1 MKLVVFTDLDA
12 TLLDPDT
19 YSWAAA
25 EDALGALKKRH
36 AAMIPVSS
44 KTFTEME
51 SLHRELELDDPFIV
65 ENGGGIAFGRE
76 MSTATQLAALRHDGP
91 PVPRGKLMVL
101 PLGTGYEKL
110 VSALAEMGLEVG
122 FPLKGFA
129 SMSDEDVASL
139 TGLSLVE
146 AAKARSREFDEP
158 FVVPESAW
166 IQADS
171 IRQAASRRGLTV
183 VEGGR
188 FWHLIGH
195 EGKGRAVSLLMG
207 IYRGL
212 YEETVTVGLGDSPND
227 YPFLELVDV
236 PVVIGGG
243 AWETDRPHWA
253 SRARHTAQPG
263 PKGWNIAILTL
274 LAELDAQLLS
284 VKDSGR

>member
-25 EDALGALKKRH
+25 KEALGALKERR
-36 AAMIPVSS
+36 AAIVLVSS

-65 ENGGGIAFGRE
+65 ENGGGMAFGRQ
-76 MSTATQLAALRHDGP
+76 MSTATQIAGLRHDGP
-91 PVPRGKLMVL
+91 PAPRGKLMVL
-101 PLGTGYEKL
+101 PLGTGYAKL
-110 VSALAEMGLEVG
+110 VSALAEIAREAG
-122 FPLKGFA
+122 FPLRGFA
-129 SMSDEDVASL
+129 SMSDEEVASL
-139 TGLSLVE
+139 TGLSLLD
-146 AAKARSREFDEP
+146 AAKARDREFDEP
-158 FVVPESAW
+158 FVAPESAR

-171 IRQAASRRGLTV
+171 IRQAATRRGLTV
-183 VEGGR
+183 VQGGR

-195 EGKGRAVSLLMG
+195 GGKGRAVSLLIG

-212 YEETVTVGLGDSPND
+212 YSETVTVGLGDSPND

-236 PVVIGGG
+236 PVLVGGSASG
-243 AWETDRPHWA
+243 TGRLHWA

-274 LAELDAQLLS
+274 LAELDAQLLN